1 MTIGKRIAE
10 ERKRLGFTQA
20 QFAKLTGVSFSSQ
33 RRYEDGRSA
42 PDTDYLDALDRI
54 GVDYFYVLTGL
65 ARGFSEEEAKLY
77 VNGLDRGFSKE
88 EATRPDI
95 AHLITGDTSLGVGF
109 DCDFFLEVLGIT
121 KEDWKEIA
129 RRNLRRWVSDT
140 SGKAIPAII
149 SAPWTTWGPDLAR
162 ASHVVAGM
170 LEVAAALDSAL
181 LAEVLVGFDSELAAQ
196 GQATMDSAKKAQ
208 AVAMLYRAFKASGKV
223 DPAMIEEAVKLAA
236 S

>member
-42 PDTDYLDALDRI
+42 PDTDYLDALARI
-54 GVDYFYVLTGL
+54 GVDYFYVLT
-65 ARGFSEEEAKLY
+65 
-77 VNGLDRGFSKE
+77 GLDRGFSKE

-95 AHLITGDTSLGVGF
+95 ARLITGDTSLGVGF
-109 DCDFFLEVLGIT
+109 DCDFFLEVFGIT
-121 KEDWKEIA
+121 KEDWEEIA

-140 SGKAIPAII
+140 SGQAIPAII

-162 ASHVVAGM
+162 ASPVVAGM

-181 LAEVLVGFDSELAAQ
+181 LAEVLVGVDSELAAQ
-196 GQATMDSAKKAQ
+196 GQTSMDSAKKAQ

-236 S
+236 A

>member
-1 MTIGKRIAE
+1 VTIGKRIAE

-42 PDTDYLDALDRI
+42 PDTDYLDALARI
-54 GVDYFYVLTGL
+54 GVDYFYVLT
-65 ARGFSEEEAKLY
+65 
-77 VNGLDRGFSKE
+77 GLDRGFSKE

-95 AHLITGDTSLGVGF
+95 ARLITGDTSLGVGF
-109 DCDFFLEVLGIT
+109 DCDFFLEVFGIT
-121 KEDWKEIA
+121 KEDWEEIA

-140 SGKAIPAII
+140 SGQAIPAII

-162 ASHVVAGM
+162 ASPVVAGM

-181 LAEVLVGFDSELAAQ
+181 LAEVLVGVDSELAAQ
-196 GQATMDSAKKAQ
+196 GQTSMDSAKKAQ

-236 S
+236 A

>member
-42 PDTDYLDALDRI
+42 PDTDYLDALARI
-54 GVDYFYVLTGL
+54 GVDYFYVLT
-65 ARGFSEEEAKLY
+65 
-77 VNGLDRGFSKE
+77 GLDRGFSKE

-95 AHLITGDTSLGVGF
+95 ARLITGDTSLGVGF
-109 DCDFFLEVLGIT
+109 DCDFFLEVFGIT
-121 KEDWKEIA
+121 KEDWEEIA

-140 SGKAIPAII
+140 SGQAIPAII

-162 ASHVVAGM
+162 ASPVVAGM

-181 LAEVLVGFDSELAAQ
+181 LAEVLVGVDSELAAQ
-196 GQATMDSAKKAQ
+196 GQTSMDSAKKAQ